1 LVLDFSYLI
10 LAEAL
15 LTYVGVGV
23 SPMTISWGNMIN
35 SARLELARDPI
46 VWWPIAAAFV
56 FMFTLVLSSNV
67 FADAVEEA
75 WNPRSAI

>member
-1 LVLDFSYLI
+1 MHIVMITLALDFSYLI

-35 SARLELARDPI
+35 SARLELARDPM
-46 VWWPIAAAFV
+46 VWWPMASAFV
-56 FMFTLVLSSNV
+56 FMGPTGTQGG
-67 FADAVEEA
+67 A
-75 WNPRSAI
+75 RSQPKNMR